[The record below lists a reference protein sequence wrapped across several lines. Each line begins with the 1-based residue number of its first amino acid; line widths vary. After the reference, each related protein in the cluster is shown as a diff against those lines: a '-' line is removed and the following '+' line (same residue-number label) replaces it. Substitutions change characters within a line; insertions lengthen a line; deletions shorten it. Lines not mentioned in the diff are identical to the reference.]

1 MTDHPTKEARPPAI
15 RVATRADGEDVDH
28 ALVASPVKG
37 EWSDSRANM
46 AAMGATDGEHIE
58 TLSGDPT
65 LVLPE
70 FDNPPED
77 PLPLLKRWL
86 QLADER
92 GVREPRALALATAD
106 ADGRPSSRILLL
118 KQVTPALVFSGSY
131 ESRKGRELE
140 ANPRA
145 AGTLYWRETLQQ
157 ITMEGPVRR
166 LAEAESDAIFGE
178 RSADARATTVASRQG
193 APLDDPA
200 ALRRKA
206 DTLGSGDEPLSRPPR
221 WGGFRLDPDL
231 VEFWHGSPDRLHRR
245 LLYVKQ
251 DGRWSHRRLQP

>member
-1 MTDHPTKEARPPAI
+1 MGP
-15 RVATRADGEDVDH
+15 
-28 ALVASPVKG
+28 
-37 EWSDSRANM
+37 ANM
-46 AAMGATDGEHIE
+46 AAMGTTDVEQIE
-58 TLSGDPT
+58 TLSGDPA
-65 LVLPE
+65 LELPE
-70 FDNPPED
+70 FDDPPED
-77 PLPLLKRWL
+77 PLHLLERWL
-86 QLADER
+86 RLADER

-106 ADGRPSSRILLL
+106 AGGRPSSRILLL

-145 AGTLYWRETLQQ
+145 AGTLYWRETMQQ
-157 ITMEGPVRR
+157 VTVEGPVRK

-178 RSADARATTVASRQG
+178 RPTDAKATTVASRQG
-193 APLDDPA
+193 APLDDPT

-206 DTLGSGDEPLSRPPR
+206 DALGSGDEPLSRPPR

-231 VEFWHGSPDRLHRR
+231 IEFWHGSPDRLHRR

-251 DGRWSHRRLQP
+251 GDRWTHRRLQP